1 MDSVFLKKS
10 NGVVL
15 DPRYRNRNPANS
27 RASVWLGLISGT
39 LLVVL
44 FICLITKGPQ
54 VNRLKLT
61 CVDMHDS
68 EVLCIH
74 FWSFVTLLPGS
85 NLQCTPSLR
94 VSSTFQAVKC
104 LPTTA
109 GSLLTNGR
117 HQRPCSQP
125 SIWIGASAR
134 TFNVLIGAGC
144 EENPGLFSFR
154 GKTTFQSSLFAWS
167 TKHTAKIN
175 RKTLSNESETQLLVV
190 CFPRHKHRRNPRR
203 SQRPQTLETQI
214 FYIDPRCEVRKQQR
228 NVSVFKFKFSSFL
241 DSHRPGPDDRIGR
254 KETTSGHS
262 SSLRWLPLR
271 GGSGEAQHFLRYL
284 SMKLGD
290 LRLRRLL
297 VDSPGSSS
305 SSSGLHGKWRAIVI
319 ANTVIGGLGFILGL
333 IALFC
338 CVWRKGVSMRCWW
351 NFTFGFGDR
360 YHERDV
366 REVPDYES
374 SAGMNRPGPPLITP
388 AGLYDLRMALPDFRA
403 ASRQDS
409 GESRSRRSQIG
420 SGPLLYAAEA
430 FAFEALADAT
440 DGFAEENRIG
450 AGSFGIVY
458 RGVLAD
464 GRVVAIKRADRSNA
478 RKIEENE
485 SAFEAEL
492 EVLSRLHHKH
502 LVNLVGFCDDHDER
516 LLVYEYMSNGT
527 LHDHLHRHRS
537 IALSSWQAR
546 IKVALQAARGIEYLH
561 TYAGRQIIHRDIKS
575 ANILLDSKW
584 NARVSDFGL
593 SLITPSEEHSHLTT
607 GAAGTLGYMDPEYY
621 RLQHLTT
628 KSDVYSFGVV
638 LMELLT
644 GKKAI
649 HRRIT
654 LAAGLSVVSPTNV
667 NVVDYAVPPI
677 RADELLSIL
686 DERVRVPEES
696 ENAAVEIMAEVAE
709 QCVRLEGKDRPTM
722 AEIVG
727 RLETAHAL
735 SSACDTSILHEYEG
749 SASSHIG
756 PSRQMDSSKAPLDR
770 AKGASLDLKQSSSTP
785 ESQECDS
792 GTKLVPDGTQESTSP
807 EEPDTET

>member
-1 MDSVFLKKS
+1 
-10 NGVVL
+10 
-15 DPRYRNRNPANS
+15 
-27 RASVWLGLISGT
+27 
-39 LLVVL
+39 
-44 FICLITKGPQ
+44 
-54 VNRLKLT
+54 
-61 CVDMHDS
+61 
-68 EVLCIH
+68 
-74 FWSFVTLLPGS
+74 
-85 NLQCTPSLR
+85 
-94 VSSTFQAVKC
+94 
-104 LPTTA
+104 
-109 GSLLTNGR
+109 
-117 HQRPCSQP
+117 
-125 SIWIGASAR
+125 
-134 TFNVLIGAGC
+134 
-144 EENPGLFSFR
+144 
-154 GKTTFQSSLFAWS
+154 
-167 TKHTAKIN
+167 
-175 RKTLSNESETQLLVV
+175 
-190 CFPRHKHRRNPRR
+190 
-203 SQRPQTLETQI
+203 
-214 FYIDPRCEVRKQQR
+214 
-228 NVSVFKFKFSSFL
+228 
-241 DSHRPGPDDRIGR
+241 
-254 KETTSGHS
+254 
-262 SSLRWLPLR
+262 
-271 GGSGEAQHFLRYL
+271 
-284 SMKLGD
+284 MKLGD

-305 SSSGLHGKWRAIVI
+305 TSSSELHGKWRALVI
-319 ANTVIGGLGFILGL
+319 ADTVIGGLGFIMGS

-338 CVWRKGVSMRCWW
+338 CVWRRGVSMRCWW

-366 REVPDYES
+366 REAPDDES
-374 SAGMNRPGPPLITP
+374 SPGMNRPGPPRSTP
-388 AGLYDLRMALPDFRA
+388 AGLHDLRMALPDFRA
-403 ASRQDS
+403 TSRQDS

-420 SGPLLYAAEA
+420 SGPLLYSAEA
-430 FAFEALADAT
+430 FAFEALAAAT
-440 DGFAEENRIG
+440 GDFAEENRIG

-458 RGVLAD
+458 RGVLGD
-464 GRVVAIKRADRSNA
+464 GRVVAIKRADRSSA

-546 IKVALQAARGIEYLH
+546 IMVALQAARGIEYLH

-649 HRRIT
+649 HRRHT
-654 LAAGLSVVSPTNV
+654 LAAGLTVVSPTNV

-686 DERVRVPEES
+686 DERVRVPEEA
-696 ENAAVEIMAEVAE
+696 ENAAVEIVAEVAE

-735 SSACDTSILHEYEG
+735 SRASDSSLLHEYEA
-749 SASSHIG
+749 SASSHLG
-756 PSRQMDSSKAPLDR
+756 PSRQMDSSRAPLGR
-770 AKGASLDLKQSSSTP
+770 AKGTILDLRQSTSTP
-785 ESQECDS
+785 ESQDYDS
-792 GTKLVPDGTQESTSP
+792 GSKLVPDDTHESTRP
-807 EEPDTET
+807 EEPDSDI